1 MNYQS
6 KELLE
11 KKFKLQN
18 GWEVVESGFEID
30 IYNQFWKVEVECV
43 YKYDDGDGYPY
54 INLYILLGNE
64 GYPKYISSF
73 SKLKNCIDY
82 IKSYG
87 VV

>member
-6 KELLE
+6 KEKLE

-43 YKYDDGDGYPY
+43 SRYDDGDGYPY